1 MAAGHLHD
9 ERRTMKILVFGG
21 NGRLGQD
28 LQRFTHGR
36 DDLDVTYT
44 RSPSRSES
52 TLMPIDVSDY
62 EQVQSAVDRFS
73 PDVILHL
80 ASITGGA
87 ADIDPEK
94 ATAVN
99 ATSMAHVVRAA
110 SGTGVKRV
118 VFVSSSG
125 VYGDHYSTPIDE
137 NGELAPGSHYAR
149 TKVAAEDF
157 LRDAVRDGLVPEGVI
172 LRVFNIF
179 GERFDGS
186 LVTRLLAS
194 TAESPVSLRGPDN
207 FVRDYIH
214 VDDVMPALIV
224 SLSNDLSQPMTTYN
238 IGSGE
243 PISNRQLVERLSVA
257 HTVHTVVI
265 PGERSYSCADI
276 SLAQRDLGL
285 RPTLAL

>member
-1 MAAGHLHD
+1 
-9 ERRTMKILVFGG
+9 MKILVFGG

-28 LQRFTHGR
+28 LQRFTRDR

-52 TLMPIDVSDY
+52 ELVPIDVADY
-62 EQVQSAVDRFS
+62 EQVHSAVERFS
-73 PDVILHL
+73 PDVVLHL

-87 ADIDPEK
+87 ADIDPEM

-99 ATSMAHVVRAA
+99 ATSMAHVVRAV
-110 SGTGVKRV
+110 SGTDVKRV

-125 VYGDHYSTPIDE
+125 VYGDQYSAPINE
-137 NGELAPGSHYAR
+137 TGALAPGSHYAR
-149 TKVAAEDF
+149 TKVAAEDY

-194 TAESPVSLRGPDN
+194 TPENPVALRGPDN

-214 VDDVMPALIV
+214 VDDVMPALIA
-224 SLSNDLSQPMTTYN
+224 SLSNDLPELLMTYN

-243 PISNRQLVERLSVA
+243 AVSNRQLVDRLSVA
-257 HTVHTVVI
+257 HKVYTVITA
-265 PGERSYSCADI
+265 GERSYSCANI
-276 SLAQRDLGL
+276 TLAQRDLGL
-285 RPTLAL
+285 RSALRL